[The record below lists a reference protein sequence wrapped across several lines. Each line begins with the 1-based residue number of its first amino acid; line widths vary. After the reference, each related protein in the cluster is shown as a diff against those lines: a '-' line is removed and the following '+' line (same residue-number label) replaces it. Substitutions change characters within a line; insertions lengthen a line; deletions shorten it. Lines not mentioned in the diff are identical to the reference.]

1 LNGILQQIVDEPSCE
16 KKNRINMRAL
26 AGFLAFLAIVMIA
39 VLMLVY
45 EWIRKRKNK
54 S

>member
-1 LNGILQQIVDEPSCE
+1 
-16 KKNRINMRAL
+16 MRAL